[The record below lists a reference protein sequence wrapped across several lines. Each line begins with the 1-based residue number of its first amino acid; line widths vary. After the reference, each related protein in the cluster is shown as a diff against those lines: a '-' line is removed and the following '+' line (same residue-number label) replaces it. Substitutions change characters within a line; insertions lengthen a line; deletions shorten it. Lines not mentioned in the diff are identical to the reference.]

1 MLFQKRPCSAMVR
14 YGMTVGLLWLTTAFA
29 WPQSAAN
36 STETSP
42 ALQDALS
49 DLNSLKCGQQKDC
62 KVSYESGTL
71 ISITTAHF
79 GDAIRYDTTSVAIED
94 LNFTELAVW
103 NKQQVSVACK
113 ISKPACVTS
122 TEVLHGPDP
131 EHPKTWT
138 THNYSF
144 DLWFPDEKSVTR
156 GMADLSQLHRDAH
169 VSEKADTLPDIA
181 GMLAKSLQQKIVFS
195 REELQKL
202 GDASARLKDAN
213 RNSPTSA
220 LNAKILG
227 DDAEKIFGNDDPRVE
242 LAFQRAC
249 ALPYDETK
257 YVNFCDALGKFYER
271 QKDFRMAVAVYSLA
285 PKCITEAGDARTGP
299 PCLTDLA
306 MLYQSRLQYLIS
318 ARNVNGKICSEYS
331 IPRACRAF
339 SQLGGNVDLEAAQAT
354 HEANIQGEEEQHQ
367 AEKEERAERAHEK
380 NERFNAVMDT
390 MRSMPGGDDPLAVIH
405 AADQQS
411 TQIAAIADA
420 NAARQQAAQQRA
432 AALQVS
438 AKSQS
443 AQTPLQDLG
452 NATPPNGTSEESAIV
467 SSAAQSSTA
476 TAHYEP
482 ALPGS
487 CIGQFWDPK
496 YYNWLSFQ
504 NNCGQAIHLSWIA
517 ASPSDTFGM
526 SSANDLPSGAAV
538 NSGWNQAEV
547 QRKGGFLVFV
557 CPDGYVPVDS
567 ATGEVVG
574 RANQRFRCK
583 QQ

>member
-1 MLFQKRPCSAMVR
+1 MLFQKRPCGAIVK
-14 YGMTVGLLWLTTAFA
+14 YAVTVALLGLTTTFA

-42 ALQDALS
+42 DLQNALS
-49 DLNSLKCGQQKDC
+49 DLNSLICGPQKDC

-71 ISITTAHF
+71 ILTTTAQF
-79 GDAIRYDTTSVAIED
+79 GNAVRYDTRSVAIED

-113 ISKPACVTS
+113 ISQHACVTF
-122 TEVLHGPDP
+122 TGVLHGPDP
-131 EHPKTWT
+131 EHPKTST

-144 DLWFPDEKSVTR
+144 DFWFPDGKSVTR
-156 GMADLSQLHRDAH
+156 GMTDLSQLHRDAH
-169 VSEKADTLPDIA
+169 VSEKTDTLPDIS
-181 GMLAKSLQQKIVFS
+181 GMLAKSLQQKIIFS

-202 GDASARLKDAN
+202 GDASVRLKDAD

-220 LNAKILG
+220 LNANILG
-227 DDAEKIFGNDDPRVE
+227 EEAEKIFGNDDPRVE

-257 YVNFCDALGKFYER
+257 YENFCHALGKFYER
-271 QKDFRMAVAVYSLA
+271 QKDVRMAVAVYSLA
-285 PKCITEAGDARTGP
+285 PKCVTDAGNARTGP

-306 MLYQSRLQYLIS
+306 MLYQRVQYLVS

-339 SQLGGNVDLEAAQAT
+339 SQLGGNVDLEAALAS
-354 HEANIQGEEEQHQ
+354 HEENIQNEEEQHQ
-367 AEKEERAERAHEK
+367 AEKEARAERAHEK
-380 NERFNAVMDT
+380 NERFNALMDT
-390 MRSMPGGDDPLAVIH
+390 MRSMPGGNDPLAVIH

-411 TQIAAIADA
+411 AGIAAIADE

-432 AALQVS
+432 TALQAS
-438 AKSQS
+438 AQRQS
-443 AQTPLQDLG
+443 AQTPTQVL
-452 NATPPNGTSEESAIV
+452 NNTTPPSGIPKENTTVASAV
-467 SSAAQSSTA
+467 QSSTA
-476 TAHYEP
+476 AAQYAP
-482 ALPGS
+482 ALPSS

-526 SSANDLPSGAAV
+526 SSADDLASGAAV

-547 QRKGGFLVFV
+547 QRKSGFLVFV
-557 CPDGYVPVDS
+557 CPNGYVPVDS

-574 RANQRFRCK
+574 RANQTFRCK